1 MVDENLV
8 NEILNQMLI
17 EKGYENFGGQSKML
31 KIGSVRVDIEDME
44 LEPSKHGEERRFR
57 HTRAGGGGHKISKDA
72 IISAVDRSLGLI
84 MNDYANGELENGEA
98 FHIRMKGKS
107 NKVPALN
114 VIAALDMQK
123 GPDTIKIITVMRKD
137 EFKTDNFGG
146 GSQKTYN
153 VGV

>member
-1 MVDENLV
+1 M
-8 NEILNQMLI
+8 ILRS
-17 EKGYENFGGQSKML
+17 F
-31 KIGSVRVDIEDME
+31 E
-44 LEPSKHGEERRFR
+44 LN
-57 HTRAGGGGHKISKDA
+57 KISKDA
-72 IISAVDRSLGLI
+72 IVTAVDRAIGLI

-114 VIAALDMQK
+114 VIAALDMRK

-146 GSQKTYN
+146 GNQKTYN
-153 VGV
+153 VGA